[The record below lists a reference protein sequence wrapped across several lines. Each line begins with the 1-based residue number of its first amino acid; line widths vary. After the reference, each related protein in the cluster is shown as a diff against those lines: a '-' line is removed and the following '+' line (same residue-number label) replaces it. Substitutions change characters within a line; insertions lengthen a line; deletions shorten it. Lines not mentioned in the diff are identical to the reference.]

1 MSDHRYEFI
10 HKNHQRGH
18 QCPGSFLHY
27 SILTLKFLPGL
38 ALLLQIYPLQ
48 SWCIKIGKN
57 FCAKGSLGAQW
68 RAIHATGLLASPY
81 TQWLAC
87 LSNQNAMCFQRE
99 FNRWAKRLAGDA
111 AIKSSKLCDDTKIQ
125 RQKRCRNKKKSKGS
139 GERKHQRA
147 ALSLFLQT
155 FSTTPLFPLQI
166 TLMFGIPNGPL
177 PLSPWEPTKR
187 AIKQKENKTRT
198 LFIYYLRT
206 FVCY

>member
-125 RQKRCRNKKKSKGS
+125 RQKRCRNKKKAREGVKGNIN
-139 GERKHQRA
+139 ELPC
-147 ALSLFLQT
+147 LSSCKPFRLLRSFLCKSHWCLE
-155 FSTTPLFPLQI
+155 F
-166 TLMFGIPNGPL
+166 LMAPF
-177 PLSPWEPTKR
+177 LSPPGNPQRGQLSKRKTKQER
-187 AIKQKENKTRT
+187 Y
-198 LFIYYLRT
+198 LFII
-206 FVCY
+206 

>member
-1 MSDHRYEFI
+1 MQKGPWVLSEELSM
-10 HKNHQRGH
+10 
-18 QCPGSFLHY
+18 P
-27 SILTLKFLPGL
+27 L
-38 ALLLQIYPLQ
+38 AFLLLHTPN
-48 SWCIKIGKN
+48 G
-57 FCAKGSLGAQW
+57 
-68 RAIHATGLLASPY
+68 
-81 TQWLAC
+81 WLAC
-87 LSNQNAMCFQRE
+87 PTKMPCALNGNLTDEQRDLQE
-99 FNRWAKRLAGDA
+99 MQLLKAVSCVMIPRSRGRRGAE
-111 AIKSSKLCDDTKIQ
+111 T
-125 RQKRCRNKKKSKGS
+125 KKSKGS